1 MNSSKF
7 TIMDYIRVGGFA
19 VLLIVAAI
27 MIRTVIIINAFSKRF
42 GRKKNEKQ
50 TVVH

>member
-7 TIMDYIRVGGFA
+7 TLMDYLMIGGFA
-19 VLLIVAAI
+19 AILIIAAI
-27 MIRTVIIINAFSKRF
+27 MIRIVIIINAFSERF